1 LRLAGRRARWAAA
14 VAALLLTDPVG
25 SRIAFG
31 MGLRPFLA

>member
-1 LRLAGRRARWAAA
+1 

-31 MGLRPFLA
+31 MGFDLSLPNYRG